1 MKLLGSLI
9 ILLFPFYQF
18 TQLDLFF
25 GQILPFRLYFYDLI
39 LFVFILPHLLKW
51 IKNRPKNALF
61 KPFIIFSWSLFNLS
75 SHRSTSVYPDT
86 ASVLYRL
93 SLFTPLLFVFS
104 LLFVNF
110 SADHKKLFR
119 YILFLIPISGLLQYF
134 FLPDLRFLKGI
145 GFDDHLYRLTFPFL
159 DPNYVGAA
167 LSFLF
172 LTILPFWSKKSF
184 KALFILTS
192 IALVLTFSRASYIS
206 LFSGLAFLFLSSP
219 KTRKTFLPLIA
230 IFAALILLAPKP
242 SGQGVNLLRTYS
254 ISSRLLNYQQG
265 LKLSLRNPLTGLGFN
280 TLSTHQNTVTDTI
293 SRSSAGLDN
302 SFLFILS
309 TTGLIGLSAYLYL
322 LYSFFR
328 NSKNL
333 FLKAGLISLI
343 THSFFNNTLFYIPIL
358 ILLLLSFNFT
368 ERSARSS

>member
-61 KPFIIFSWSLFNLS
+61 KPFIIFSGVCLISLLIAL
-75 SHRSTSVYPDT
+75 P
-86 ASVLYRL
+86 
-93 SLFTPLLFVFS
+93 LFTLTLLQFFTAFLYLLRFFFVFS